1 MNKFLTCFWLIF
13 EWKYPSIMWI
23 RKIRPISKF
32 AKYDQFKNLQNII
45 DSRIC
50 KYLLIFPSSSST
62 SKKKK
67 GKKLMKI
74 FDFVRFFLFLDGVR
88 INTNRSDLAKSDPT
102 ILVTDFCWA
111 SKASYFRQ
119 GLFFLS
125 CPKGGR
131 WRKANRLA
139 ASSSGQKRNNRQ
151 VGSVVISR
159 AIKNPVVTHWVIV
172 GWSGLVS
179 SPKVASRVIEC
190 PKIIK

>member
-1 MNKFLTCFWLIF
+1 MNEFLTCFWLIF
-13 EWKYPSIMWI
+13 EWKYPSIIWI
-23 RKIRPISKF
+23 HKIRSINEF
-32 AKYDQFKNLQNII
+32 AKYNWFKNSQNII
-45 DSRIC
+45 DLRIC
-50 KYLLIFPSSSST
+50 KISFNFFVIVLHKL
-62 SKKKK
+62 KKKK
-67 GKKLMKI
+67 RKKLMKI
-74 FDFVRFFLFLDGVR
+74 FDPVRFFLFPDGVR

-139 ASSSGQKRNNRQ
+139 ACSSKQKRNNRQ
-151 VGSVVISR
+151 VGSAVISR

-179 SPKVASRVIEC
+179 SPKVALGSLNA
-190 PKIIK
+190 PK